1 MRPSSS
7 VFPALALALVVGACG
22 ASDSPAEPGID
33 DKPEGSTTPTV
44 KPDPSFATDI
54 VPIFS
59 REGCTF
65 GGCHGAP
72 IQANLNLSSS
82 PYTALVNVPSS
93 QTAELRVIPGNA
105 IASYLVKK
113 LEGRASVGE
122 RMPVGT
128 QLSATD
134 LTNIK
139 NWINQ
144 GAKNN

>member
-7 VFPALALALVVGACG
+7 VFPALALALLLGACA
-22 ASDSPAEPGID
+22 ASDSPAEPASD
-33 DKPEGSTTPTV
+33 DKPEGSTAPTV

-72 IQANLNLSSS
+72 IQADLNLSSS
-82 PYTALVNVPSS
+82 PYTALVNVASS

-105 IASYLVKK
+105 DGSYLVKK

>member
-1 MRPSSS
+1 ML
-7 VFPALALALVVGACG
+7 PALALALFLAACA
-22 ASDSPAEPGID
+22 ASDSPVEAGND
-33 DKPEGSTTPTV
+33 DEPEGSTAPTT
-44 KPDPSFATDI
+44 KSDPSFAADI

-105 IASYLVKK
+105 NASYLVKK

-122 RMPVGT
+122 RMPVGA

>member
-7 VFPALALALVVGACG
+7 VFPALALALVLAACS
-22 ASDSPAEPGID
+22 ATDSPVEPGSD
-33 DKPEGSTTPTV
+33 DKPEGSTPPPV

-72 IQANLNLSSS
+72 IQADLNLSSS

-93 QTAELRVIPGNA
+93 QTAELRVVPGNA
-105 IASYLVKK
+105 SESYLVKK

-122 RMPVGT
+122 RMPLGA
-128 QLSATD
+128 QLGATD